1 MYKNSNFKKRKIFF
15 TVLFIL
21 YFITLM
27 YIILL
32 KFGEGFIVAE
42 HMSQFSI
49 KEKISFIQIIP
60 FKTIIDFLNKDYTS
74 SISNVL
80 GNILI
85 FTPLGFLLP
94 ILSEKFKKA
103 KNLLIISFLVSF
115 SIELIQL
122 FSGLGFTDIDDI
134 ILNVTGAILG
144 FYIYK
149 CINKILK
156 LKYKEDSF

>member
-1 MYKNSNFKKRKIFF
+1 M
-15 TVLFIL
+15 L

-32 KFGEGFIVAE
+32 KCGEGFIVAQ

-60 FKTIIDFLNKDYTS
+60 FKTIIDFLNKDYS
-74 SISNVL
+74 SFISNVL

-94 ILSEKFKKA
+94 NLSEKFKKA
-103 KNLLIISFLVSF
+103 KNLLIISCLVSF

-156 LKYKEDSF
+156 IFINLISNIVL